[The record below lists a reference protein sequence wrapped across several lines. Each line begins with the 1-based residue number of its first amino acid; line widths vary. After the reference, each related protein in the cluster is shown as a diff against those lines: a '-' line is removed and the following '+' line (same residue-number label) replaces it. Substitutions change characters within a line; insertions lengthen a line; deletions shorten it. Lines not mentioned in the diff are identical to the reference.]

1 MLHRLLRQSE
11 LGDLLGLVSPSL
23 FDVISVPAVIRRGR
37 AVMADSRRT
46 WAGEHPRLA
55 QRVNDLVSLVPAEGV
70 CLHELPDSLRAQV
83 GQRILT
89 LYFRQLYSDA
99 PTALDLRAPRW
110 RVRDSH
116 LHWTPAS
123 VHARWDSGFIAAMR
137 GVYRG
142 FYDGDD
148 GAFITHL
155 RRLDLDGA
163 ADLFRAHIG
172 AGDPHAHTFDRGAF
186 VTSFGAIFDHCKD
199 AGVRLHPDFVLL
211 GAYLG
216 GLYDSLAELDVP
228 LDVVSAFRA
237 GSSRTVSAA

>member
-1 MLHRLLRQSE
+1 MILRLIRQSE

-23 FDVISVPAVIRRGR
+23 FDVISVPAVLRRGR

-46 WAGEHPRLA
+46 WTAEHPRLD
-55 QRVNDLVSLVPAEGV
+55 QRVKDLASLKPAEGAL
-70 CLHELPDSLRAQV
+70 LHELPDSLRAHV

-99 PTALDLRAPRW
+99 PTALDLRAPSW
-110 RVRDSH
+110 RIRDER
-116 LHWTPAS
+116 LHWAPAS

-148 GAFITHL
+148 DAFVVYL
-155 RRLDLDGA
+155 GRLGLDGA
-163 ADLFRAHIG
+163 ADLFRTHIG
-172 AGDPHAHTFDRGAF
+172 TGDPHAHTFDRGAF
-186 VTSFGAIFDHCKD
+186 VTSFGAIFEHCKE

-228 LDVVSAFRA
+228 LDVATAFRT
-237 GSSRTVSAA
+237 GSSWTASAA

>member
-1 MLHRLLRQSE
+1 
-11 LGDLLGLVSPSL
+11 
-23 FDVISVPAVIRRGR
+23 
-37 AVMADSRRT
+37 
-46 WAGEHPRLA
+46 
-55 QRVNDLVSLVPAEGV
+55 
-70 CLHELPDSLRAQV
+70 
-83 GQRILT
+83 
-89 LYFRQLYSDA
+89 
-99 PTALDLRAPRW
+99 
-110 RVRDSH
+110 
-116 LHWTPAS
+116 
-123 VHARWDSGFIAAMR
+123 MR

-148 GAFITHL
+148 DAFVAHL
-155 RRLDLDGA
+155 RRLGLDGA

-186 VTSFGAIFDHCKD
+186 VTSFGAIFDHCKE

-237 GSSRTVSAA
+237 GSSRAVRRMSLPRRRVAIAGATGFVGQALAAALLPSWDVVGITRREKVRRSAEEAHLDESSGGRLISSRSWSASSRFGGARMRSISCTR